1 MLIYKITN
9 TINGKLYIGQTIR
22 TLEERKQ
29 QHLNNINTLN
39 TNIYLA
45 MRKYGVENFK
55 FEIVCYANNVN
66 ELNKLETYYIKK
78 YNTVN
83 DGYNMSYGG
92 DNNIMFS
99 KIVKEKHAK
108 VMQSDEVRHKI
119 SNSMKQYRKEHPFTD
134 EHRKKLSKSAMGNHN
149 FGNCDTRS
157 VECYCI
163 DENNIRHDF
172 HNYEIA
178 GKWWQKNYNPFNCK
192 YNYATFRRKI
202 IDCINTG
209 KCDYGRGS
217 LKVVVDNL
225 KWFNK

>member
-9 TINGKLYIGQTIR
+9 KLNGKLYIGQTVR

-29 QHLNNINTLN
+29 QHLQNVGKLNN
-39 TNIYLA
+39 NIYLA
-45 MRKYGVENFK
+45 MRKYGIDNFK
-55 FEIVCYANNVN
+55 FETICYAKDVD

-78 YNTVN
+78 YDTVN
-83 DGYNMSYGG
+83 SGYNMGYGG
-92 DNNIMFS
+92 DNNVMFS
-99 KIVKEKHAK
+99 EIVKSKHDDI
-108 VMQSDEVRHKI
+108 MRSDEVRQKI
-119 SNSMKQYRKEHPFTD
+119 SKSMKEYREKHPFTV
-134 EHRKKLSKSAMGNHN
+134 EHRNKLSKSAMGNHN
-149 FGNCDTRS
+149 FGNTDTRS

-163 DENNIRHDF
+163 DENNVRHDF

-178 GKWWQKNYNPFNCK
+178 GKWWQENYNPFNCN

-209 KCDYGRGS
+209 RCNYGRGFS
-217 LKVVVDNL
+217 KIVVDNI